1 MKILLQTN
9 NRKEQQLILEY
20 NKLTESGFEV
30 VPFGYYRSKDDKS
43 ITFTGLED
51 LDPDS
56 PFILRANIGILKAL
70 KLDNVSSNIDLS
82 KTIDY
87 NPEAFKFTHMPSH
100 EVFLNLTPNEHAFI
114 PLRVVLK
121 RILTCDVF
129 FKPNND
135 LKLFG
140 GTFVPKGKSLL
151 EVLEAKGDRTTFTDE
166 QLQEQILCSKFCPR
180 IIEEVRCY
188 VVNKKVVTISR
199 YRYKDEYNTTPLP
212 QVLEEQYIMFAQRVI
227 DKWYYPGDNFTIDL
241 CEIGDNTLRV
251 IEYNCLTSSGLY
263 NCDTKKLFNAL
274 KEYYYPTCPT

>member
-9 NRKEQQLILEY
+9 NRKEQQLTLEY
-20 NKLTESGFEV
+20 NKLMESGFEV
-30 VPFGYYRSKDDKS
+30 VPFGYYLSENNKS
-43 ITFTGLED
+43 LIFTGLED

-70 KLDNVSSNIDLS
+70 KLDNVFTNIDLS

-87 NPEAFKFTHMPSH
+87 NPEAFKFTRIPSH
-100 EVFLNLTPNEHAFI
+100 EVFLNLKPGDHAFI
-114 PLRVVLK
+114 PLRVVLNRK
-121 RILTCDVF
+121 LTSNIF

-140 GTFVPKGKSLL
+140 GTLVPVGKSLL
-151 EVLEAKGDRTTFTDE
+151 EVLEAKGDRTTFTPE
-166 QLQEQILCSKFCPR
+166 QLNEQILCSKFCPR

-188 VVNKKVVTISR
+188 VVNRKVVTISR

-212 QVLEEQYIMFAQRVI
+212 QVLEEQYIMFAQRII
-227 DKWYYPGDNFTIDL
+227 DKGYCPCDNFTIDL

-274 KEYYYPTCPT
+274 KEYYYPTCPA